1 VTDAAPPW
9 LPRLATQLA
18 LAGGVALGVAHLLQS
33 RDDAQDA
40 RLDAILSEIDLLRHE
55 RDRLA
60 ALNDALLDEAHAA
73 DREAEL
79 ARWQLRY
86 AEERLRRAEA
96 EADAAAATRT
106 PAPRRLV
113 LPVGA
118 PPPSLP
124 VDAPPALS
132 AADRAAALPLG
143 PGGLPAPD
151 APVDSLAL
159 SATAAALPSVAAP
172 VRAVPFD
179 PSIPPVRRAPSQLAR
194 DQAHTRWQG
203 IIDEAVH
210 EECRGRFGELAQL
223 RCDDAVRRSLF
234 AYSTHAVDC
243 ILTGNAV
250 PDYIP
255 GLGLRDL
262 PSHAVPL
269 ARGAVILCDGALLNQ
284 AG

>member
-1 VTDAAPPW
+1 VSDAAPPW
-9 LPRLATQLA
+9 LPRLAAQLA
-18 LAGGVALGVAHLLQS
+18 LAGGVALSVGYLLQS

-40 RLDAILSEIDLLRHE
+40 RLDSILSEIDLLRHE

-96 EADAAAATRT
+96 EAEAAANPARA

-118 PPPSLP
+118 PPPP
-124 VDAPPALS
+124 APPALS
-132 AADRAAALPLG
+132 PEALAAAIPLG
-143 PGGLPAPD
+143 PAGLPPAD
-151 APVDSLAL
+151 APPAAASAAPL
-159 SATAAALPSVAAP
+159 SATAGALPVG
-172 VRAVPFD
+172 AVPFD
-179 PSIPPVRRAPSQLAR
+179 PAIPPVRRAPSQLAR

-210 EECRGRFGELAQL
+210 EECAGRFGELAQL

-234 AYSTHAVDC
+234 AYGTHAVDC
-243 ILTGNAV
+243 ILSGNAI

-262 PSHAVPL
+262 PTHAVPL